1 MVRRRSFL
9 AGAALLPAA
18 PALAQRS
25 PRGLWFDPTQ
35 LPSYSGTLSRWLMN
49 PAGETDR
56 ALLRE
61 GVQIVFSPSEAPDL
75 MAAVQP
81 GQNLTA
87 WGIRARSAPVVTML
101 AWGRASDQPATF
113 VTTPAWFANMASGR
127 QELEVGGVIQHPLL
141 NPQGEPMG
149 VILENG
155 DVIRLTPAA
164 HQALANRLD
173 NGRRIAAQG
182 MGTRR
187 DDHTSLDAA
196 RIGPALDSLAPV
208 PTP

>member
-1 MVRRRSFL
+1 MIRRRALL
-9 AGAALLPAA
+9 AAGLAAAALPAW
-18 PALAQRS
+18 AQRT

-61 GVQIVFSPSEAPDL
+61 GTQIVFAPSEAADL
-75 MAAVQP
+75 TAAVQP

-101 AWGRASDQPATF
+101 AWARASDQPAIF
-113 VTTPAWFANMASGR
+113 VTTPAWFANMDSGR
-127 QELEVGGVIQHPLL
+127 QELDVAGQIQHPLL

-149 VILENG
+149 VILDSGN
-155 DVIRLTPAA
+155 VIRLSTAA
-164 HQALANRLD
+164 HQALGNQLD

-182 MGTRR
+182 MGTRQG
-187 DDHTSLDAA
+187 DHTSLDAV
-196 RIGPALDSLAPV
+196 RIGPNLESLAPV
-208 PTP
+208 PSP